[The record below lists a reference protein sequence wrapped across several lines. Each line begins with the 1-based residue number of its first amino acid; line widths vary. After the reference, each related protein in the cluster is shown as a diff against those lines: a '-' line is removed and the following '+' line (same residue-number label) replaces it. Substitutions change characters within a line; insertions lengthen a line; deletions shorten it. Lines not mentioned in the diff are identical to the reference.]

1 VPGDRWVSAGC
12 ISPGIRMHCAET
24 PGFGGKTVRRF
35 ISARPGAA
43 DPGCGAMAT
52 LKPAAPAFGDMETE
66 EIETLAVL
74 GAGTMGH
81 GIAEVAALAGYEVSL
96 RDIEEDL
103 VEDGY
108 DQIEWSLEKL
118 AENGAIGE
126 DEREAAL
133 DRVTPVVDLE
143 TAVGDADVVIEAIVE
158 DMDIKKEVY
167 GELDDLAPERAIF
180 ASNTSSLSVT
190 ELSETTDRA
199 DRFCGMHFFN
209 PPVRMELVEVIRGAH
224 TSDETLEAIEGLA
237 ESMGKTPVRVRK
249 DEPGF
254 VVNRVLVPLM
264 NEACWLVGEGEAT
277 IREVDSTAK
286 YGLNLPMGAF
296 ELGDQVGNDV
306 TLHVLRY
313 MEEVLGEAY
322 EPAPMLVEAVE
333 DERLGRKTGE
343 GFYDYE
349 DGGVDVPPDEARDD
363 VEARLLAVMA
373 NEVGKLQQKEIAPV
387 EEVDRAV
394 KLGGGFP
401 DGPARMADDASL
413 ESLVETLETAHNETG
428 GARYEVSEGLQEAA
442 TAGGFY
448 GSEDGGDN
456 GEATFETVR
465 LEYPSDRVAR
475 VVLDRP
481 HQLNTVTP
489 QVLDEFEAALDR
501 VEADDAVRA
510 LVVAG
515 EGDRA
520 FSAGADAAGMAG
532 DADSAR
538 AIELSRKGQDAWGRL
553 EELAVP
559 VVAAVDG
566 FALGGGMELAACA
579 DIRVASERSTFGQ
592 PERDLGILPGWG
604 GTQRL
609 SPIVGEG
616 RAREIVLT
624 GDHYDPETMADYGFV
639 NEVVPAD
646 ELMETALEQAE
657 ELAAGPPLA
666 QEYIKR
672 AFLAGRD
679 DTEAGLEVEA
689 QAFGHVVTSEDFLEG
704 VSKMGSDEEPE
715 FEGQ

>member
-1 VPGDRWVSAGC
+1 
-12 ISPGIRMHCAET
+12 
-24 PGFGGKTVRRF
+24 
-35 ISARPGAA
+35 
-43 DPGCGAMAT
+43 MAT
-52 LKPAAPAFGDMETE
+52 LKPAGAGFGHMETE
-66 EIETLAVL
+66 DIETLAVL

-81 GIAEVAALAGYEVSL
+81 GIAEVAALSGYEVFL

-103 VEDGY
+103 VEEGY
-108 DQIEWSLEKL
+108 DEIDWSLQKL
-118 AENGAIGE
+118 AENDAITE
-126 DEREAAL
+126 DDREAAL
-133 DRVTPVVDLE
+133 GRVTPVVDLE
-143 TAVGDADVVIEAIVE
+143 TAVADADVVIEAIVE
-158 DMDIKKEVY
+158 DMGVKKQVY
-167 GELDDLAPERAIF
+167 GELDDLAPERTVF

-199 DRFCGMHFFN
+199 ERFCGMHFFN
-209 PPVRMELVEVIRGAH
+209 PPVRMELVEVIRGEH
-224 TSDETLEAIEGLA
+224 TDDETMDLIEDLA
-237 ESMGKTPVRVRK
+237 EDFGKTPVRVRK

-264 NEACWLVGEGEAT
+264 NEACWLVEADEAS
-277 IREVDSTAK
+277 IAEVDSTAK

-313 MEEVLGEAY
+313 MESVLGAAY
-322 EPAPMLVEAVE
+322 EPSPMLVRAAEN
-333 DERLGRKTGE
+333 DKHGRKTGE

-349 DGGVDVPPDEARDD
+349 DGGVDVPPDEGRDD

-373 NEVGKLQQKEIAPV
+373 NEVGKLQQKDIAPV

-401 DGPARMADDASL
+401 DGPARMADDAGL
-413 ESLVETLETAHNETG
+413 ASLVETLEAAHEATG
-428 GARYEVSEGLQEAA
+428 GARYEVSEGLRAA
-442 TAGGFY
+442 AADGGFY
-448 GSEDGGDN
+448 PEDGD
-456 GEATFETVR
+456 EEVAFDTLR

-489 QVLDEFEAALDR
+489 EMLAEFEAAVDR
-501 VEADDAVRA
+501 VEADDEVRA

-515 EGDRA
+515 EGDQA

-532 DADSAR
+532 DADSAQ
-538 AIELSRKGQDAWGRL
+538 AVALSRDGQAAWGRL

-579 DIRVASERSTFGQ
+579 DMRVASERSTFGQ

-609 SPIVGEG
+609 TAIIGEG
-616 RAREIVLT
+616 RAREVVLT

-639 NEVVPAD
+639 NEVVPAE
-646 ELMETALEQAE
+646 ELMKTALDLAE
-657 ELAAGPPLA
+657 DLAAGPPLA

-689 QAFGHVVTSEDFLEG
+689 QAFGHVVASEDFLEG
-704 VSKMGSDEEPE
+704 VSKMGSEVDPE
-715 FEGQ
+715 FEGK

>member
-1 VPGDRWVSAGC
+1 
-12 ISPGIRMHCAET
+12 
-24 PGFGGKTVRRF
+24 
-35 ISARPGAA
+35 
-43 DPGCGAMAT
+43 MAT
-52 LKPAAPAFGDMETE
+52 LKPAGAGFGHMETE
-66 EIETLAVL
+66 DIETLAVL

-81 GIAEVAALAGYEVSL
+81 GIAEVAALSGYEVFL

-103 VEDGY
+103 VEEGY
-108 DQIEWSLEKL
+108 DEIDWSLQKL
-118 AENGAIGE
+118 AENDAITE
-126 DEREAAL
+126 DDREAAL
-133 DRVTPVVDLE
+133 GRVTPVVDLE
-143 TAVGDADVVIEAIVE
+143 TAVADADVVIEAIVE
-158 DMDIKKEVY
+158 DMGVKKQVY
-167 GELDDLAPERAIF
+167 GELDDLAPERTVF

-199 DRFCGMHFFN
+199 ERFCGMHFFN
-209 PPVRMELVEVIRGAH
+209 PPVRMELVEVIRGGH
-224 TSDETLEAIEGLA
+224 TSDETLDAIEGLA
-237 ESMGKTPVRVRK
+237 ESLGKTPVRVRK

-264 NEACWLVGEGEAT
+264 NEACWLVEADEAS
-277 IREVDSTAK
+277 IAEVDSTAK

-313 MEEVLGEAY
+313 MESVLGAAY
-322 EPAPMLVEAVE
+322 EPSPMLVRAAEN
-333 DERLGRKTGE
+333 DKHGRKTGE

-349 DGGVDVPPDEARDD
+349 DGGVDVPPDEGRDD

-373 NEVGKLQQKEIAPV
+373 NEVGKLQQKDIAPV

-401 DGPARMADDASL
+401 DGPARMADDAGL
-413 ESLVETLETAHNETG
+413 ASLVETLEAAHEATG
-428 GARYEVSEGLQEAA
+428 GARYEVSEGLRAA
-442 TAGGFY
+442 AADGGFY
-448 GSEDGGDN
+448 PEDGD
-456 GEATFETVR
+456 EEVAFDTLR

-489 QVLDEFEAALDR
+489 EMLAEFEAAVDR
-501 VEADDAVRA
+501 VEADDEVRA

-515 EGDRA
+515 EGDQA

-532 DADSAR
+532 DADSAQ
-538 AIELSRKGQDAWGRL
+538 AVALSRDGQAAWGRL

-579 DIRVASERSTFGQ
+579 DMRVASERSTFGQ

-609 SPIVGEG
+609 TAIIGEG
-616 RAREIVLT
+616 RAREVVLT

-639 NEVVPAD
+639 NEVVPAE
-646 ELMETALEQAE
+646 ELMQTALDLAE
-657 ELAAGPPLA
+657 DLAAGPPLA

-704 VSKMGSDEEPE
+704 VSKMGSDEEPD
-715 FEGQ
+715 FEGE

>member
-1 VPGDRWVSAGC
+1 
-12 ISPGIRMHCAET
+12 
-24 PGFGGKTVRRF
+24 
-35 ISARPGAA
+35 
-43 DPGCGAMAT
+43 MAT
-52 LKPAAPAFGDMETE
+52 LKPAGAGFGHMETE
-66 EIETLAVL
+66 DIETLAVL

-81 GIAEVAALAGYEVSL
+81 GIAEVAALSGYEVFL

-103 VEDGY
+103 VEEGY
-108 DQIEWSLEKL
+108 DEIDWSLQKL
-118 AENGAIGE
+118 AENDAITE
-126 DEREAAL
+126 DDREAAL
-133 DRVTPVVDLE
+133 GRVTPVVDLE
-143 TAVGDADVVIEAIVE
+143 TAVADADVVIEAIVE
-158 DMDIKKEVY
+158 DMGVKKQVY
-167 GELDDLAPERAIF
+167 GELDDLAPERTVF

-199 DRFCGMHFFN
+199 ERFCGMHFFN
-209 PPVRMELVEVIRGAH
+209 PPVRMELVEVIRGGH
-224 TSDETLEAIEGLA
+224 TSDETLDAIEGLA
-237 ESMGKTPVRVRK
+237 ESLGKTPVRVRK

-264 NEACWLVGEGEAT
+264 NEACWLVEADEAS
-277 IREVDSTAK
+277 IAEVDSTAK

-313 MEEVLGEAY
+313 MESVLGAAY
-322 EPAPMLVEAVE
+322 EPSPMLVRAAEN
-333 DERLGRKTGE
+333 DKHGRKTGE

-349 DGGVDVPPDEARDD
+349 DGGVDVPPDEGRDD

-373 NEVGKLQQKEIAPV
+373 NEVGKLQQKDIAPV

-401 DGPARMADDASL
+401 DGPARMADDAGL
-413 ESLVETLETAHNETG
+413 ASLVETLEAAHEATG
-428 GARYEVSEGLQEAA
+428 GARYEVSEGLRAA
-442 TAGGFY
+442 AADGGFY
-448 GSEDGGDN
+448 PEDGD
-456 GEATFETVR
+456 EEVAFDTLR

-489 QVLDEFEAALDR
+489 EMLAEFEAAVDR
-501 VEADDAVRA
+501 VEADDEVRA

-515 EGDRA
+515 EGDQA

-532 DADSAR
+532 DAESAQ
-538 AIELSRKGQDAWGRL
+538 AVALSRDGQAAWGRL

-579 DIRVASERSTFGQ
+579 DMRVASERSTFGQ

-609 SPIVGEG
+609 TAIIGEG
-616 RAREIVLT
+616 RAREVVLT

-639 NEVVPAD
+639 NEVVPAE
-646 ELMETALEQAE
+646 ELMKTALDLAE
-657 ELAAGPPLA
+657 DLAAGPPLA

-689 QAFGHVVTSEDFLEG
+689 QAFGHVVASEDFLEG
-704 VSKMGSDEEPE
+704 VSKMGSEVDPE
-715 FEGQ
+715 FEGK

>member
-1 VPGDRWVSAGC
+1 
-12 ISPGIRMHCAET
+12 
-24 PGFGGKTVRRF
+24 
-35 ISARPGAA
+35 
-43 DPGCGAMAT
+43 MAT
-52 LKPAAPAFGDMETE
+52 LKPAGAGFGHMETE
-66 EIETLAVL
+66 DIETLAVL

-81 GIAEVAALAGYEVSL
+81 GIAEVAALSGYEVFL

-103 VEDGY
+103 VEEGY
-108 DQIEWSLEKL
+108 DEIDWSLQKL
-118 AENGAIGE
+118 AENDAITE
-126 DEREAAL
+126 DDREAAL
-133 DRVTPVVDLE
+133 GRVTPVVDLE
-143 TAVGDADVVIEAIVE
+143 TAVADADVVIEAIVE
-158 DMDIKKEVY
+158 DMGVKKQVY
-167 GELDDLAPERAIF
+167 GELDDLAPERTVF

-199 DRFCGMHFFN
+199 ERFCGMHFFN
-209 PPVRMELVEVIRGAH
+209 PPVRMELVEVIRGGH
-224 TSDETLEAIEGLA
+224 TSDETLDAIEGLA
-237 ESMGKTPVRVRK
+237 ESLGKTPVRVRK

-264 NEACWLVGEGEAT
+264 NEACWLVEADEAS
-277 IREVDSTAK
+277 IAEVDSTAK

-313 MEEVLGEAY
+313 MESVLGAAY
-322 EPAPMLVEAVE
+322 EPSPMLVRAAEN
-333 DERLGRKTGE
+333 DKHGRKTGE

-349 DGGVDVPPDEARDD
+349 DGGVDVPPDEGRDD

-373 NEVGKLQQKEIAPV
+373 NEVGKLQQKDIAPV

-401 DGPARMADDASL
+401 DGPARMADDAGL
-413 ESLVETLETAHNETG
+413 ASLVETLEAAHEATG
-428 GARYEVSEGLQEAA
+428 GARYEVSEGLRAA
-442 TAGGFY
+442 AADGGFY
-448 GSEDGGDN
+448 PEDGD
-456 GEATFETVR
+456 EEVAFDTLR

-489 QVLDEFEAALDR
+489 EMLAEFETAVDR
-501 VEADDAVRA
+501 VEADDEVRA

-515 EGDRA
+515 EGDQA

-532 DADSAR
+532 DADSAQ
-538 AIELSRKGQDAWGRL
+538 AVALSRDGQAAWGRL

-579 DIRVASERSTFGQ
+579 DMRVASERSTFGQ

-609 SPIVGEG
+609 TAIIGEG
-616 RAREIVLT
+616 RAREVVLT

-639 NEVVPAD
+639 NEVVPAE
-646 ELMETALEQAE
+646 ELMKTALDLAE
-657 ELAAGPPLA
+657 DLAAGPPLA

-689 QAFGHVVTSEDFLEG
+689 QAFGHVVASEDFLEG
-704 VSKMGSDEEPE
+704 VSKMGSEVDPE
-715 FEGQ
+715 FEGK

>member
-1 VPGDRWVSAGC
+1 
-12 ISPGIRMHCAET
+12 
-24 PGFGGKTVRRF
+24 
-35 ISARPGAA
+35 
-43 DPGCGAMAT
+43 MAT
-52 LKPAAPAFGDMETE
+52 LKPAGAGFGHMETE
-66 EIETLAVL
+66 DIETLAVL

-81 GIAEVAALAGYEVSL
+81 GIAEVAALSGYEVFL

-103 VEDGY
+103 VEEGY
-108 DQIEWSLEKL
+108 DEIDWSLQKL
-118 AENGAIGE
+118 AENDAITE
-126 DEREAAL
+126 DDREAAL
-133 DRVTPVVDLE
+133 GRVTPVVDLE
-143 TAVGDADVVIEAIVE
+143 TAVADADVVIEAIVE
-158 DMDIKKEVY
+158 DMGVKKQVY
-167 GELDDLAPERAIF
+167 GELDDLAPERTVF

-199 DRFCGMHFFN
+199 ERFCGMHFFN
-209 PPVRMELVEVIRGAH
+209 PPVRMELVEVIRGGH
-224 TSDETLEAIEGLA
+224 TSDETLDAIEGLA
-237 ESMGKTPVRVRK
+237 ESLGKTPVRVRK

-264 NEACWLVGEGEAT
+264 NEACWLVEADEAS
-277 IREVDSTAK
+277 IAEVDSTAK

-313 MEEVLGEAY
+313 MESVLGAAY
-322 EPAPMLVEAVE
+322 EPSPMLVRAAEN
-333 DERLGRKTGE
+333 DKHGRKTGE

-349 DGGVDVPPDEARDD
+349 DGGVDVPPDEGRDD

-373 NEVGKLQQKEIAPV
+373 NEVGKLQQKDIAPV

-401 DGPARMADDASL
+401 DGPARMADDAGL
-413 ESLVETLETAHNETG
+413 ASLVETLEAAHEATG
-428 GARYEVSEGLQEAA
+428 GARYEVSEGLRAA
-442 TAGGFY
+442 AADGGFY
-448 GSEDGGDN
+448 PEDGD
-456 GEATFETVR
+456 EEVAFDTLR

-489 QVLDEFEAALDR
+489 EMLAEFEAAVDR
-501 VEADDAVRA
+501 VEADDEVRA

-515 EGDRA
+515 EGDQA

-532 DADSAR
+532 DADSAQ
-538 AIELSRKGQDAWGRL
+538 AVALSRDGQAAWGRL

-579 DIRVASERSTFGQ
+579 DMRVASERSTFGQ

-609 SPIVGEG
+609 TAIIGEG
-616 RAREIVLT
+616 RAREVVLT

-639 NEVVPAD
+639 NEVVPAE
-646 ELMETALEQAE
+646 ELMKTALDLAE
-657 ELAAGPPLA
+657 DLAAGPPLA

-689 QAFGHVVTSEDFLEG
+689 QAFGHVVASEDFLEG
-704 VSKMGSDEEPE
+704 VSKMGSEVDPE
-715 FEGQ
+715 FEGK

>member
-1 VPGDRWVSAGC
+1 
-12 ISPGIRMHCAET
+12 
-24 PGFGGKTVRRF
+24 
-35 ISARPGAA
+35 
-43 DPGCGAMAT
+43 MAT
-52 LKPAAPAFGDMETE
+52 LKPAGAGFGHMETE
-66 EIETLAVL
+66 DIETLAVL

-81 GIAEVAALAGYEVSL
+81 GIAEVAALSGYEVFL

-103 VEDGY
+103 VEEGY
-108 DQIEWSLEKL
+108 DEIDWSLQKL
-118 AENGAIGE
+118 AENDAITE
-126 DEREAAL
+126 DDREAAL
-133 DRVTPVVDLE
+133 GRVTPVVDLE
-143 TAVGDADVVIEAIVE
+143 TAVADADVVIEAIVE
-158 DMDIKKEVY
+158 DMGVKKQVY
-167 GELDDLAPERAIF
+167 GELDDLAPERTVF

-199 DRFCGMHFFN
+199 ERFCGMHFFN
-209 PPVRMELVEVIRGAH
+209 PPVRMELVEVIRGGH
-224 TSDETLEAIEGLA
+224 TSDETLDAIEGLA
-237 ESMGKTPVRVRK
+237 ESLGKTPVRVRK

-264 NEACWLVGEGEAT
+264 NEACWLVEADEAS
-277 IREVDSTAK
+277 IAEVDSTAK

-313 MEEVLGEAY
+313 MESVLGAAY
-322 EPAPMLVEAVE
+322 EPSPMLVRAVE
-333 DERLGRKTGE
+333 NDKHGRKTGE

-349 DGGVDVPPDEARDD
+349 DGGVDVPPDEGRDD

-373 NEVGKLQQKEIAPV
+373 NEVGKLQQKDIAPV

-401 DGPARMADDASL
+401 DGPARMADDAGL
-413 ESLVETLETAHNETG
+413 ASLVETLEAAHEATG
-428 GARYEVSEGLQEAA
+428 GARYEVSEGLRAA
-442 TAGGFY
+442 AADGGFY
-448 GSEDGGDN
+448 PEDGD
-456 GEATFETVR
+456 EEVAFDTLR

-489 QVLDEFEAALDR
+489 EMLAEFEAAVDR
-501 VEADDAVRA
+501 VEADDEVRA

-515 EGDRA
+515 EGDQA

-532 DADSAR
+532 DADSAQ
-538 AIELSRKGQDAWGRL
+538 AVALSRDGQAAWGRL

-579 DIRVASERSTFGQ
+579 DMRVASERSTFGQ

-609 SPIVGEG
+609 TAIIGEG
-616 RAREIVLT
+616 RAREVVLT

-639 NEVVPAD
+639 NEVVPAE
-646 ELMETALEQAE
+646 ELMKTALDLAE
-657 ELAAGPPLA
+657 DLAAGPPLA

-689 QAFGHVVTSEDFLEG
+689 QAFGHVVASEDFLEG
-704 VSKMGSDEEPE
+704 VSKMGSEVDPE
-715 FEGQ
+715 FEGK